1 MAQPLQRG
9 RGGSSLI
16 NLHHQRNVGSTRQ
29 NRPSLRAGESV
40 PHRVSG
46 MSQRVEVGMK
56 VVCSTWRSQLW
67 CLVGEN
73 NSVVG

>member
-1 MAQPLQRG
+1 M
-9 RGGSSLI
+9 I

-29 NRPSLRAGESV
+29 NRPCLRAGERV

-56 VVCSTWRSQLW
+56 VVCGTRRSQLW
-67 CLVGEN
+67 CPVGEEN